1 MSFLLCL
8 QEASYLLSSHGLH
21 WGEEGGRE
29 GVSEGECVFER
40 EREWGRTERESAR
53 ICRTDCSS
61 FPFLSPHAHSPRRSC
76 DLVAPSVGPLCQRV
90 STEHAQSF
98 PTVTPLH
105 SPPPN
110 WKTPTANEDPNHH
123 PKAAYPTR
131 IRGKSLNNQHV
142 QTILYSCIHAKF
154 TYSIY
159 TYFVIPFI
167 VSYKNNKS
175 SRQ

>member
-1 MSFLLCL
+1 M
-8 QEASYLLSSHGLH
+8 
-21 WGEEGGRE
+21 
-29 GVSEGECVFER
+29 FER
-40 EREWGRTERESAR
+40 ERMREGGRTERESAR

-98 PTVTPLH
+98 PTVTPLQDPH
-105 SPPPN
+105 CQRRPKSP
-110 WKTPTANEDPNHH
+110 

-142 QTILYSCIHAKF
+142 QTILSVKSFLYSCQIHLF
-154 TYSIY
+154 YLYIFCNS
-159 TYFVIPFI
+159 FHRFI
-167 VSYKNNKS
+167 
-175 SRQ
+175 

>member
-105 SPPPN
+105 SPPP
-110 WKTPTANEDPNHH
+110 KLEDPHCQRR
-123 PKAAYPTR
+123 PKSPPKGCIPNKNKRKKPEQPARTDDF
-131 IRGKSLNNQHV
+131 IF
-142 QTILYSCIHAKF
+142 LYSCQIHLF
-154 TYSIY
+154 YLYIFCNS
-159 TYFVIPFI
+159 FHRFI
-167 VSYKNNKS
+167 
-175 SRQ
+175 